1 MQQLIYSQT
10 KFNLRSMK
18 KCIPL
23 QNHILTYQSIGNFG
37 TKQALTPTR
46 QAPLP
51 EDDPSKKENSGL
63 LCNHLDKLSP
73 RNNRGAWKKDA
84 AVALTFL

>member
-51 EDDPSKKENSGL
+51 EDDPSKKEN
-63 LCNHLDKLSP
+63 
-73 RNNRGAWKKDA
+73 
-84 AVALTFL
+84 